1 MSLSP
6 PINIPN
12 SPNICRDCASPN
24 IMMDGNHL
32 YPGGFHPIRQICS
45 PDGTSV
51 AWPMSRSHFHV
62 QYYYIDFSL
71 SVYIPPDV
79 QPKLVVGIF
88 GRDQE
93 PPELSDSIPYD
104 PFKLDVF
111 ILGNVLRKSF
121 YDVGHPLLSLLVSS
135 HTICF
140 RNITMLASCS
150 RSSMQ

>member
-1 MSLSP
+1 
-6 PINIPN
+6 
-12 SPNICRDCASPN
+12 
-24 IMMDGNHL
+24 MDGNPL
-32 YPGGFHPIRQICS
+32 YPGGFHPVRKVSS
-45 PDGTSV
+45 PDGTGI

-79 QPKLVVGIF
+79 QPKLAVGFF

-111 ILGNVLRKSF
+111 ILGNVLRKNF
-121 YDVGHPLLSLLVSS
+121 HDVRHLLPSLLKLLLIQ
-135 HTICF
+135 H
-140 RNITMLASCS
+140 ASEI
-150 RSSMQ
+150 